1 MYIMLEDRLGALF
14 KTAEEYHVLEKIQG
28 ASLVGKKYQ
37 SLFDY
42 FVHFKSSEE
51 GKGAFRIVR

>member
-1 MYIMLEDRLGALF
+1 MLEDRLGALF
-14 KTAEEYHVLEKIQG
+14 KAAEEYHVLEKIQG

-37 SLFDY
+37 LLFDY